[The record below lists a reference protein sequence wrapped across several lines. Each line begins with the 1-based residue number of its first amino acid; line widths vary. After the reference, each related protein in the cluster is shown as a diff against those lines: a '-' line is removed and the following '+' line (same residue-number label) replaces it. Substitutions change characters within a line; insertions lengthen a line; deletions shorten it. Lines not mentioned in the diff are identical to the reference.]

1 MVYFSFSPSLS
12 FSPRP
17 CRHHLQGSKR
27 NKSFFFLFNLLEQQL
42 THTYSNVSTDKK
54 YKKKKEKVRDGRRVR
69 KDDTWRFRKADRD
82 KHAEKERK
90 SDAENAGT
98 GN

>member
-1 MVYFSFSPSLS
+1 M
-12 FSPRP
+12 
-17 CRHHLQGSKR
+17 
-27 NKSFFFLFNLLEQQL
+27 
-42 THTYSNVSTDKK
+42 STDKK